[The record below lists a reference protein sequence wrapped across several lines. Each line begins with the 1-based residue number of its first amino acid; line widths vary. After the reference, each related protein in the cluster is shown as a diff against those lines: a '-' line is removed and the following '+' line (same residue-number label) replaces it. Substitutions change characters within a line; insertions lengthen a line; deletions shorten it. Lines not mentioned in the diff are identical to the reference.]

1 MAILKNTTITGTGQ
15 LVIPKGPIAARA
27 QVTTSIISWTN
38 TGTQA
43 VSVLAGPTPTLS
55 STSWTAPTGV
65 TRIEV
70 LVVAGG
76 GGGGNRYAG
85 GGGAGGLIY
94 NSAFSVSPGTSYTVT
109 VGAGGAGGTAGNG
122 RIGQNGSNSVFGSLT
137 AIGGGGGGDLGINSG
152 RGYDGGSGG
161 GVSIF
166 SSTAG
171 QGTAGQGFPGGI
183 SGVVDNATNGN
194 AGAGGGGAGG
204 PGSRVLGAA
213 ARDFGAGGGIGLNFN
228 ISGTPTWYAGG
239 GGGGTGNYSDNG
251 MRGGVGG
258 LGGGGAGGSSYLA
271 APAINGTNGTV
282 STGGGGGGGGG
293 NNATSGGTGG
303 SGIVII
309 KYTTA
314 STNESPTGNLRFNT
328 QINDIETYENSYTE
342 WVSQD
347 PQKNYAGHNLFLASQ
362 DLSNVAWQKD
372 ELTVSTNTTRA
383 PDGTLTADSV
393 IENSAN
399 AFHRIL
405 TAGSNL
411 ITATGNTT
419 YAFSVFVKRIAGTR
433 HIFFMTQNGINGIY
447 AHFDMTNNV
456 VHNSGASGTGRLVSA
471 GITSIGND
479 WYRISITGVVDTA
492 TATVYNQIYF
502 ENALNTGFGATG
514 PYTGDGTS
522 AFATWNWQCERADAP
537 GPAVRTDLA
546 ASPTPTKIAGYQIH
560 TYTTVGTSGFTP
572 AVSGFVDVLV
582 VAGGGGGGQ
591 NAGSGG
597 GGGGVIEQTMP
608 VIANQQYTVTVG
620 AGGIP
625 NSGSSTVTSATCN
638 GGNSVFGP
646 LVAVGGGA
654 GIQTGCGI
662 AGGSGG
668 GGANGGEGLNGS
680 RGGGNV
686 AKQGNPGGTGLFEG
700 GVPRSSGGGGGAG
713 ERGADTFSTG
723 EGGRGGNGKA
733 STISGSLQYYAG
745 GGGGSAH
752 TGSTTAVGGLG
763 GGGNGGFAG
772 GPGPGNGVGSNGVN
786 GTGGGAGGG
795 SGGGVVGGTG
805 GSGIVIVR
813 YRCD

>member
-15 LVIPKGPIAARA
+15 LVIPKGSFDSRP

-65 TRIEV
+65 TQIEV

-76 GGGGNRYAG
+76 GAGGAVGGGAPYAGG

-94 NSAFSVSPGTSYTVT
+94 NSSFAVTPGSSYAVT
-109 VGAGGAGGTAGNG
+109 VGQGGGGGSSVGSAGN
-122 RIGQNGSNSVFGSLT
+122 NSVFGSLT
-137 AIGGGGGGDLGINSG
+137 AIGGGGGGGLSGNSG
-152 RGYDGGSGG
+152 SVGGSGG
-161 GVSIF
+161 GGSAPVVTF
-166 SSTAG
+166 TAG
-171 QGTAGQGFPGGI
+171 SAGTASQGNAGGQGFQGPNSAGG
-183 SGVVDNATNGN
+183 
-194 AGAGGGGAGG
+194 GGGGAG
-204 PGSRVLGAA
+204 AA
-213 ARDFGAGGGIGLNFN
+213 GQDGLNFIAGGGGIGLNFS

-239 GGGGTGNYSDNG
+239 GGAATEQSGYYA
-251 MRGGVGG
+251 MGG
-258 LGGGGAGGSSYLA
+258 LGGGGTGGNGSGSAGTA
-271 APAINGTNGTV
+271 
-282 STGGGGGGGGG
+282 STGGGGGG
-293 NNATSGGTGG
+293 ATRGVNSGGAGG

-309 KYTTA
+309 KYKTTSA
-314 STNESPTGNLRFNT
+314 NESPTGNIRFNT
-328 QINDIETYENSYTE
+328 QINEIETYENSYTE

-372 ELTVSTNTTRA
+372 QLTVSTNTTRA

-399 AFHRIL
+399 AYHRIL

-411 ITATGNTT
+411 ISAVGNNI

-433 HIFFMTQNGINGIY
+433 HIFFMTQNGANGIY
-447 AHFDMTNNV
+447 AHFDMTSNTV
-456 VHNSGASGTGRLVSA
+456 YNSGAAGTGRLVSA

-479 WYRISITGVVDTA
+479 WYRISITGVVDTS

-514 PYTGDGTS
+514 PYAGDGAS
-522 AFATWNWQCERADAP
+522 AFATWNWQCERASAP

-546 ASPTPTKIAGYQIH
+546 ASPTPDKIAGYQIH

-591 NAGSGG
+591 NAGGGG
-597 GGGGVIEQTMP
+597 GGGGVIEHTIP

-620 AGGIP
+620 AGGVP
-625 NSGSSTVTSATCN
+625 NNASSGLASATCN
-638 GGNSVFGP
+638 GGNSIFGP

-654 GIQTGCGI
+654 GIQTGCGV

-668 GGANGGEGLNGS
+668 GGADGGELLLGS
-680 RGGGNV
+680 RGGGCV
-686 AKQGNPGGTGLFEG
+686 AKQGNPGGNGLFQG

-713 ERGADTFSTG
+713 ERGADTFSAS

-752 TGSTTAVGGLG
+752 AGSTTAVGGLG
-763 GGGNGGFAG
+763 GGGNGGLAG
-772 GPGPGNGVGSNGVN
+772 GSATTGLGVN
-786 GTGGGAGGG
+786 GTDGRGGGAGGG
-795 SGGGVVGGTG
+795 SGGGINGGTG